1 MASRKKRSSSK
12 KRPKRPSK
20 STKRQF
26 LAGLPQGFTP
36 VGISP
41 FAMQGVPSPFA
52 MQGVPFMGIGLP
64 ALPSIRPQQTRPL
77 AFRSR
82 AKPSFP
88 AWKQQ
93 RPQPGLS
100 AMRVGSFPR
109 KRIPELAPFNGFP
122 SYPNIPFMNVPQPP
136 NANFFNGG
144 FPAPWSPVAPGGQ
157 LASGGQLTPGAA
169 FGGGWEG
176 VLKISY

>member
-1 MASRKKRSSSK
+1 
-12 KRPKRPSK
+12 
-20 STKRQF
+20 
-26 LAGLPQGFTP
+26 
-36 VGISP
+36 
-41 FAMQGVPSPFA
+41 
-52 MQGVPFMGIGLP
+52 MGIGLP
-64 ALPSIRPQQTRPL
+64 ALPSIPSPQTRPL
-77 AFRSR
+77 AFRSS
-82 AKPSFP
+82 AKPSFR

-136 NANFFNGG
+136 NVNFFNGG
-144 FPAPWSPVAPGGQ
+144 LPAPWPPVAPGGQ
-157 LASGGQLTPGAA
+157 LAPGAA

-176 VLKISY
+176 VLQISFC